1 MRTHKGG
8 NIKNKNAWVGIG
20 IFALVGIFML
30 FSGIKDYFGLKN
42 ATKVK
47 DVKADQI
54 KAGMMLSG
62 ETEIVWDYY
71 CYETSDGNE
80 TYRWYLVP
88 LDSTCTKFIGVK
100 VHRKLFDSYEAVY
113 ASTADYYNGKTDR
126 LTKKISYQGK
136 VTKIKDEVKN
146 NLNRYAKELGITNV
160 DEFFLPYAI
169 ELKTTMSS
177 VRSIVIGAVCMG
189 LAILILILAIVG
201 EKKDKRTEE
210 NTFAQ
215 IKVNPGW
222 MNGYTINN
230 DELSSLANG
239 DLSAAEAKEDA
250 EGLAADAEAMASEEF
265 DAVQYAAENAEDEAE
280 EAAEK
285 VKDEIVADKIDVL

>member
-1 MRTHKGG
+1 M
-8 NIKNKNAWVGIG
+8 KNKNAWVGIG

-30 FSGIKDYFGLKN
+30 IFGIKDYFGLKN

-47 DVKADQI
+47 DIKADQI

-62 ETEIVWDYY
+62 ETDIVWDYY

-88 LDSTCTKFIGVK
+88 LDATCTKFIGVK

-113 ASTADYYNGKTDR
+113 NSTADYYNGKTDR
-126 LTKKISYQGK
+126 LTKKISYQGE
-136 VTKIKDEVKN
+136 VSKIKDEVKN

-160 DEFFLPYAI
+160 DEYFLPYAI
-169 ELKTTMSS
+169 DLKTTKSS
-177 VRSIVIGAVCMG
+177 ITNIIIGVVCLF
-189 LAILILILAIVG
+189 LAILIFVLAAVG
-201 EKKDKRTEE
+201 EKKDKQIEE

-230 DELSSLANG
+230 DELSGLAKGNL
-239 DLSAAEAKEDA
+239 DTAEAKKEA
-250 EGLAADAEAMASEEF
+250 EAPAADAEAAASEGY
-265 DAVQYAAENAEDEAE
+265 DSVQYAAENAASEAVEKAE
-280 EAAEK
+280 EAINE
-285 VKDEIVADKIDVL
+285 VKDEIVADKIEVL